1 MICDP
6 ETGNL
11 RTVYDTIA
19 DNAANAGVVTGEQ
32 KHSPKNFNL
41 KWVGSIVYRNGEVE
55 ETGLGGGVLGD
66 PVKGIIW
73 LVNRLSDYNQKIAT
87 PLQTLDKSKQG
98 KLIDALESIIAEYD
112 IKGIIIGNPIN
123 MDGTYGK
130 SSQSAKDI
138 AINISNKIDIPVS
151 LWDERLSTVGAFNLS
166 SELDIN
172 VSKREKD
179 IDKFAAAF
187 ILQGALDFIQN

>member
-1 MICDP
+1 MI
-6 ETGNL
+6 
-11 RTVYDTIA
+11 TI
-19 DNAANAGVVTGEQ
+19 NEF
-32 KHSPKNFNL
+32 KNKL
-41 KWVGSIVYRNGEVE
+41 SSGSRL
-55 ETGLGGGVLGD
+55 LGIDLGT
-66 PVKGIIW
+66 KRIGIAI
-73 LVNRLSDYNQKIAT
+73 SDYHQKIAS
-87 PLQTLDKSKQG
+87 PLQTLDKSRQG
-98 KLIDALESIIAEYD
+98 KLIDELENIITEYD

>member
-1 MICDP
+1 MI
-6 ETGNL
+6 
-11 RTVYDTIA
+11 TI
-19 DNAANAGVVTGEQ
+19 NEF
-32 KHSPKNFNL
+32 KNKL
-41 KWVGSIVYRNGEVE
+41 SSGSRL
-55 ETGLGGGVLGD
+55 LGIDLGT
-66 PVKGIIW
+66 KRIGIAI
-73 LVNRLSDYNQKIAT
+73 SDYNQKIAT
-87 PLQTLDKSKQG
+87 PLQTLDKSKHD
-98 KLIDALESIIAEYD
+98 KLIDELESIITEYD

-138 AINISNKIDIPVS
+138 AINISSKIDIPVS

>member
-1 MICDP
+1 MI
-6 ETGNL
+6 
-11 RTVYDTIA
+11 TI
-19 DNAANAGVVTGEQ
+19 NEF
-32 KHSPKNFNL
+32 KNKL
-41 KWVGSIVYRNGEVE
+41 SSGSRL
-55 ETGLGGGVLGD
+55 LGIDLGT
-66 PVKGIIW
+66 KRIGIAI
-73 LVNRLSDYNQKIAT
+73 SDYNQKIAT

-98 KLIDALESIIAEYD
+98 KLIDELENIISEYD

-172 VSKREKD
+172 ISKREKD

>member
-1 MICDP
+1 MI
-6 ETGNL
+6 
-11 RTVYDTIA
+11 TI
-19 DNAANAGVVTGEQ
+19 NEF
-32 KHSPKNFNL
+32 KNKL
-41 KWVGSIVYRNGEVE
+41 SSGSRL
-55 ETGLGGGVLGD
+55 LGIDLGT
-66 PVKGIIW
+66 KRIGIAI
-73 LVNRLSDYNQKIAT
+73 SDYNQKVAT
-87 PLQTLDKSKQG
+87 PLQTLDSSKQG

-112 IKGIIIGNPIN
+112 IRGIIIGNPIN

>member
-1 MICDP
+1 MI
-6 ETGNL
+6 
-11 RTVYDTIA
+11 TI
-19 DNAANAGVVTGEQ
+19 NEF
-32 KHSPKNFNL
+32 KNKL
-41 KWVGSIVYRNGEVE
+41 SSGSRL
-55 ETGLGGGVLGD
+55 LGIDLGT
-66 PVKGIIW
+66 KRIGIAI
-73 LVNRLSDYNQKIAT
+73 SDYNQKIAT
-87 PLQTLDKSKQG
+87 PLQTLEKSKQG
-98 KLIDALESIIAEYD
+98 KLIDELENIIAEYD

>member
-1 MICDP
+1 MI
-6 ETGNL
+6 
-11 RTVYDTIA
+11 TI
-19 DNAANAGVVTGEQ
+19 NEF
-32 KHSPKNFNL
+32 KNKL
-41 KWVGSIVYRNGEVE
+41 SSGSRL
-55 ETGLGGGVLGD
+55 LGIDLGT
-66 PVKGIIW
+66 KRIGIAI
-73 LVNRLSDYNQKIAT
+73 SDYNQKIAT

-98 KLIDALESIIAEYD
+98 KLIDELESIIAEYD
-112 IKGIIIGNPIN
+112 IGGIIIGNPIN

>member
-1 MICDP
+1 MI
-6 ETGNL
+6 
-11 RTVYDTIA
+11 TI
-19 DNAANAGVVTGEQ
+19 DEF
-32 KHSPKNFNL
+32 KNKL
-41 KWVGSIVYRNGEVE
+41 SSGSRI
-55 ETGLGGGVLGD
+55 LGIDLGT
-66 PVKGIIW
+66 KRIGIAI
-73 LVNRLSDYNQKIAT
+73 SDYNQKIAT

-98 KLIDALESIIAEYD
+98 KLINELESIIKEND

-130 SSQSAKDI
+130 SSQSAKDT

>member
-1 MICDP
+1 MGIDLG
-6 ETGNL
+6 TKRIG
-11 RTVYDTIA
+11 IA
-19 DNAANAGVVTGEQ
+19 
-32 KHSPKNFNL
+32 
-41 KWVGSIVYRNGEVE
+41 I
-55 ETGLGGGVLGD
+55 
-66 PVKGIIW
+66 
-73 LVNRLSDYNQKIAT
+73 SDYNQKIAT

-98 KLIDALESIIAEYD
+98 KLLDKLRSIISEND

-187 ILQGALDFIQN
+187 ILQGALDFFQN

>member
-1 MICDP
+1 MI
-6 ETGNL
+6 
-11 RTVYDTIA
+11 TI
-19 DNAANAGVVTGEQ
+19 NEF
-32 KHSPKNFNL
+32 KNKL
-41 KWVGSIVYRNGEVE
+41 SSGSRL
-55 ETGLGGGVLGD
+55 LGIDLGT
-66 PVKGIIW
+66 KRIGIAI
-73 LVNRLSDYNQKIAT
+73 SDYNQKIAT
-87 PLQTLDKSKQG
+87 PLQTLEKSKQG
-98 KLIDALESIIAEYD
+98 KLIDELESIITEYD

-138 AINISNKIDIPVS
+138 AINISNKIDVPVS

>member
-1 MICDP
+1 MI
-6 ETGNL
+6 
-11 RTVYDTIA
+11 TI
-19 DNAANAGVVTGEQ
+19 NEF
-32 KHSPKNFNL
+32 KNKL
-41 KWVGSIVYRNGEVE
+41 SSGSRL
-55 ETGLGGGVLGD
+55 LGIDLGT
-66 PVKGIIW
+66 KRIGIAI
-73 LVNRLSDYNQKIAT
+73 SDYNQKIAT
-87 PLQTLDKSKQG
+87 PLQTLDKSRQG
-98 KLIDALESIIAEYD
+98 KLIDKLESIIAEYD
-112 IKGIIIGNPIN
+112 IRGIIIGNPIN

>member
-1 MICDP
+1 MI
-6 ETGNL
+6 
-11 RTVYDTIA
+11 TI
-19 DNAANAGVVTGEQ
+19 DEF
-32 KHSPKNFNL
+32 KNKL
-41 KWVGSIVYRNGEVE
+41 SSGSRL
-55 ETGLGGGVLGD
+55 LGIDLGT
-66 PVKGIIW
+66 KRIGIAI
-73 LVNRLSDYNQKIAT
+73 SDYNQKIAT
-87 PLQTLDKSKQG
+87 PLQNLDKSKQG
-98 KLIDALESIIAEYD
+98 KLIDELERIITEND

-166 SELDIN
+166 SELDVN
-172 VSKREKD
+172 VSKRERD

-187 ILQGALDFIQN
+187 ILQGALDYLQN

>member
-1 MICDP
+1 MI
-6 ETGNL
+6 
-11 RTVYDTIA
+11 TI
-19 DNAANAGVVTGEQ
+19 DEF
-32 KHSPKNFNL
+32 KNKLSN
-41 KWVGSIVYRNGEVE
+41 GSRL
-55 ETGLGGGVLGD
+55 LGIDLGT
-66 PVKGIIW
+66 KRIGIAI
-73 LVNRLSDYNQKIAT
+73 SDYNQKIAT
-87 PLQTLDKSKQG
+87 PLQTLDKSKHN
-98 KLIDALESIIAEYD
+98 KLIDELESIIKENE

>member
-1 MICDP
+1 MI
-6 ETGNL
+6 
-11 RTVYDTIA
+11 TI
-19 DNAANAGVVTGEQ
+19 NEF
-32 KHSPKNFNL
+32 KNKL
-41 KWVGSIVYRNGEVE
+41 SSGSRL
-55 ETGLGGGVLGD
+55 LGIDLGT
-66 PVKGIIW
+66 KRIGIAI
-73 LVNRLSDYNQKIAT
+73 SDYNQKIAT

-98 KLIDALESIIAEYD
+98 KLMDELESIITEND

>member
-1 MICDP
+1 MI
-6 ETGNL
+6 
-11 RTVYDTIA
+11 TI
-19 DNAANAGVVTGEQ
+19 DEF
-32 KHSPKNFNL
+32 KNKL
-41 KWVGSIVYRNGEVE
+41 SSGSRL
-55 ETGLGGGVLGD
+55 LGIDLGT
-66 PVKGIIW
+66 KRIGIAI
-73 LVNRLSDYNQKIAT
+73 SDYNQKIAT

-98 KLIDALESIIAEYD
+98 KLIDELESIITEND

-130 SSQSAKDI
+130 SSQSAKDT
-138 AINISNKIDIPVS
+138 AINISNKIDIPVC